1 MAGCDII
8 QLYSGFLD
16 PSGNNLDPDPTVEKK
31 NQSRFQI
38 QPGSGYVLK
47 KHRNTLLSRS
57 NRLTP

>member
-1 MAGCDII
+1 MV

-16 PSGNNLDPDPTVEKK
+16 PSGNNLDPDPPVEKK

-47 KHRNTLLSRS
+47 KPRNT
-57 NRLTP
+57 PI